1 MDLNSVSKIKEKF
14 KKNKYSIENN
24 TIDDEDE
31 FYDVCTDFMEEF
43 EEIKELVLTQENIK
57 KYSKEAQRELMSRI
71 NSVIDL
77 NAELN
82 NSYYLGEEDSI
93 GNDPIEYTK
102 RMAIFT
108 EMCNSCAHIME
119 EYIDKNNLRKDK
131 EFKDIKNTL
140 FSMKKDAIEKIVA
153 NSLGREDK
161 GIIAGLKKDT
171 SKYENSNV
179 FVVDIPGI
187 GQVSWHIAID
197 NMNREF
203 KEMLNKNP
211 YPFEVE
217 KNNISGRKVLNSELL
232 LGQIDN
238 KYLSIHNKID
248 SNIPVGNE
256 SELKLALEIYNELL
270 ELEGSYEELDAGV
283 TDISSDEKIYRR
295 ILKACKRH
303 GIPSKE
309 TMDMLL
315 DQMVDNMF
323 PDIEYNKESI
333 RKWRDN
339 EDGKQQPES

>member
-1 MDLNSVSKIKEKF
+1 MNLDNVSRIRDRF
-14 KKNKYSIENN
+14 KKNKYSIENS
-24 TIDDEDE
+24 TIDDEEE

-57 KYSKEAQRELMSRI
+57 KYSKEGQRELMSRI
-71 NSVIDL
+71 NSVTEL

-108 EMCNSCAHIME
+108 EMCNSCAHIIE
-119 EYIDKNNLRKDK
+119 EYINKNDLRKDK

-153 NSLGREDK
+153 NSLGREEK

-197 NMNREF
+197 NMDKEL

-232 LGQIDN
+232 LGQINN

-256 SELKLALEIYNELL
+256 NELKLALEIYNELL

-295 ILKACKRH
+295 ILKACQRH

-333 RKWRDN
+333 RKWRDS
-339 EDGKQQPES
+339 EDGKQQLKS

>member
-1 MDLNSVSKIKEKF
+1 MLKNILSIKNKF
-14 KKNKYSIENN
+14 KLNDYGINVG
-24 TIDDEDE
+24 TIGDEDE

-43 EEIKELVLTQENIK
+43 EEIKELVLTQNNIK
-57 KYSKEAQRELMSRI
+57 KYSKEGQRELMSRI

-119 EYIDKNNLRKDK
+119 EYIDKNNLRKDD
-131 EFKDIKNTL
+131 ELKNVKKLL
-140 FSMKKDAIEKIVA
+140 FSMKKDAIEKIVV
-153 NSLGREDK
+153 NSLGREEK

-179 FVVDIPGI
+179 FVVDILGI

-197 NMNREF
+197 QFNDRVKDKLE
-203 KEMLNKNP
+203 KNP

-217 KNNISGRKVLNSELL
+217 KNNISGRKVLNSELF

-256 SELKLALEIYNELL
+256 SELKLALEYIMN
-270 ELEGSYEELDAGV
+270 
-283 TDISSDEKIYRR
+283 
-295 ILKACKRH
+295 
-303 GIPSKE
+303 
-309 TMDMLL
+309 
-315 DQMVDNMF
+315 F
-323 PDIEYNKESI
+323 
-333 RKWRDN
+333 
-339 EDGKQQPES
+339 